1 MTTPTYVSP
10 FTGTVVTPTD
20 VSFSTL
26 TFATTTQLYWP
37 SVANSSEA
45 PATRIINANATATGQ
60 SIILP
65 DARQGTVG
73 ADVLIKNTGTNPFY
87 VVNANLGQSVQ
98 IAGGV
103 SLYFYLTDNTTLGG
117 IWNNVTFGAGTSAA
131 DAATLQGA
139 GLTTLAG
146 QLATTQNIV
155 DVSIAPTINDAS
167 RAATFVWSGG
177 VGTFTLP
184 VPSSI
189 TTGWYIGFRNSGTGA
204 LTIAAPS
211 PATINGAASIFT
223 NPGDSG
229 FVYYDYSTLSY
240 VTVGLAAQSSITF
253 TSGTY
258 DVDSISGAT
267 FSLQS
272 FAPIIQTYVALSNTR
287 VSNLTITLPAITQ
300 FYILSNATGKS
311 GYNLIF
317 QLAGS
322 SGATITLTTGSIVTV
337 LSDGVNLYILN
348 ASSSSIYK
356 ASNGTAGLPAYSFTN
371 DVHTGM
377 YLDGNN
383 ILGLSANSQEV
394 VRVDNTNTSQTLVTV
409 NGQLNPQSIGNS
421 NGTAGLPAYSFTNDT
436 HTGMYL
442 DGSNILGLSAN
453 SQEVVR
459 IDNTNT
465 SQTLVTVNGQLN
477 AQLITGGT
485 F

>member
-155 DVSIAPTINDAS
+155 DVSITPTINDAS

-253 TSGTY
+253 TSERHL
-258 DVDSISGAT
+258 AC
-267 FSLQS
+267 SLLLLL
-272 FAPIIQTYVALSNTR
+272 FRPMWR
-287 VSNLTITLPAITQ
+287 C
-300 FYILSNATGKS
+300 
-311 GYNLIF
+311 LIP
-317 QLAGS
+317 
-322 SGATITLTTGSIVTV
+322 V
-337 LSDGVNLYILN
+337 
-348 ASSSSIYK
+348 
-356 ASNGTAGLPAYSFTN
+356 
-371 DVHTGM
+371 
-377 YLDGNN
+377 
-383 ILGLSANSQEV
+383 
-394 VRVDNTNTSQTLVTV
+394 
-409 NGQLNPQSIGNS
+409 
-421 NGTAGLPAYSFTNDT
+421 
-436 HTGMYL
+436 
-442 DGSNILGLSAN
+442 
-453 SQEVVR
+453 
-459 IDNTNT
+459 
-465 SQTLVTVNGQLN
+465 
-477 AQLITGGT
+477 
-485 F
+485 